1 MCARVLG
8 LSVRGHT
15 VVATDEGVT
24 ILGLELAVHVLLRLL
39 HRNVHEAVEARKHA
53 CAAASKLS
61 VCLGEQG
68 TEARHLGSL
77 RQS

>member
-1 MCARVLG
+1 MCACVLG

-15 VVATDEGVT
+15 VVATDEGVA

-53 CAAASKLS
+53 CAAASNLS